1 MSFHYL
7 TLRITTMYNH
17 ARFVENL
24 KSWIYFRL
32 ENFADLQFCVIISFS
47 LKRLFFN
54 LTKFRSFY
62 FELASCPQTLQKYD
76 TPSLPNLELHQ
87 CFEQFS
93 CHLTP
98 CNKNII
104 EKDISTMQ
112 PSHVNTA
119 IFAPGLK

>member
-7 TLRITTMYNH
+7 TLRITTMYNRAH
-17 ARFVENL
+17 
-24 KSWIYFRL
+24 
-32 ENFADLQFCVIISFS
+32 
-47 LKRLFFN
+47 
-54 LTKFRSFY
+54 FY